1 MAAVR
6 QKRRLM
12 GEINVVPYID
22 VMLVLLIIFMVTAPL
37 LTQGIEVELPK
48 VGAAPMDPEK
58 YLDDDALILSVDKD
72 GRLFLNM
79 QDPQTAID
87 VATAVERAGALL
99 NRGPDRPVLV
109 RADARA
115 SYGDVAVAMR
125 VLQDAGA
132 NQIGMVTDPEELAPL
147 DRR

>member
-1 MAAVR
+1 VAGGK

-48 VGAAPMDPEK
+48 VGAAPMDPDRYTES
-58 YLDDDALILSVDKD
+58 DALVLSVDRQ
-72 GRLFLNM
+72 GQLFLNFGEPETPM
-79 QDPQTAID
+79 SAEDAITTA
-87 VATAVERAGALL
+87 AALL
-99 NRGPDRPVLV
+99 RTNPARPVLV

-125 VLQDAGA
+125 ILQDAGA
-132 NQIGMVTDPEELAPL
+132 NQIGMVTDPEELAAPG
-147 DRR
+147 RR

>member
-1 MAAVR
+1 MPPGR
-6 QKRRLM
+6 RGRRLM

-48 VGAAPMDPEK
+48 VGAQPLDPAD
-58 YLDDDALILSVDKD
+58 YLDEEALVLSVDAA
-72 GRLFLNM
+72 GNLYLNFGER
-79 QDPQTAID
+79 TAPVSVED
-87 VATAVERAGALL
+87 ATEQARALL
-99 NRGPDRPVLV
+99 SRGPDRPVLV

-115 SYGDVAVAMR
+115 SYGDVALAMR

-132 NQIGMVTDPEELAPL
+132 GQIGMVTDPEELNIPGG
-147 DRR
+147 R

>member
-1 MAAVR
+1 MPPGR
-6 QKRRLM
+6 RGRRLM

-48 VGAAPMDPEK
+48 VGAQPLDPED
-58 YLDDDALILSVDKD
+58 YLDEEALVLSVDAA
-72 GRLFLNM
+72 GNLYLNFGERTT
-79 QDPQTAID
+79 PVSVE
-87 VATAVERAGALL
+87 VATEQARALL
-99 NRGPDRPVLV
+99 SRGPDRPVLV

-115 SYGDVAVAMR
+115 SYGDVALAMR

-132 NQIGMVTDPEELAPL
+132 GQVGMVTDPEELNIPGG
-147 DRR
+147 R

>member
-1 MAAVR
+1 MIGGR
-6 QKRRLM
+6 QKRKLM

-48 VGAAPMDPEK
+48 VGAAPMDPEQ
-58 YLDDDALILSVDKD
+58 YLQDDALVLTVDSE
-72 GRLFLNM
+72 GRLYLNFVE
-79 QDPQTAID
+79 PETPITAEI
-87 VATAVERAGALL
+87 AIERAGALL
-99 NRGPDRPVLV
+99 RTKADRPVMV

-132 NQIGMVTDPEELAPL
+132 NQIGMVTDPEELANPG
-147 DRR
+147 RR